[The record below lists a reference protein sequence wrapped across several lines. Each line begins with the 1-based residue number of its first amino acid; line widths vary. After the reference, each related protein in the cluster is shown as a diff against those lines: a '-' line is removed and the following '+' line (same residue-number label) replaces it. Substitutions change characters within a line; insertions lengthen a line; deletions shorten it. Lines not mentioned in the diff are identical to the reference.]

1 VKSQRAP
8 CLTQFRHDGRI
19 SSHLILR
26 LLQVAHPV
34 RTLVCF
40 WIAPRVVDN
49 ALEVS
54 DDDGEADMLAVLQGV
69 EGRESEKAR
78 IFSHPAPPLSHMQ
91 PPVSDRCG
99 DCITKKACSSW
110 LALVSDTSDRSARV
124 QALPTTPQSW
134 IHLCCF
140 MRSTAVGIVICQ
152 STSDTKRI
160 QYEPWKLTCHAT
172 HCTAAACAIMWSNES
187 LRSFI
192 AKHDHG
198 TFPAS
203 SQCVV
208 ISFQSIVF
216 KSFP

>member
-1 VKSQRAP
+1 MKSQRAP

-40 WIAPRVVDN
+40 WIAPRVVDS

-69 EGRESEKAR
+69 GGRGERED
-78 IFSHPAPPLSHMQ
+78 SHFLAPSPPLSHMQ

-99 DCITKKACSSW
+99 DCITKKACLSW

-134 IHLCCF
+134 THLCCY
-140 MRSTAVGIVICQ
+140 MRSTAVGIVNRLGVP
-152 STSDTKRI
+152 SAHSVN
-160 QYEPWKLTCHAT
+160 LG
-172 HCTAAACAIMWSNES
+172 S
-187 LRSFI
+187 
-192 AKHDHG
+192 
-198 TFPAS
+198 
-203 SQCVV
+203 
-208 ISFQSIVF
+208 
-216 KSFP
+216 

>member
-1 VKSQRAP
+1 MKSQRAP

-69 EGRESEKAR
+69 ERRGKREDSHFLAPSPHSR
-78 IFSHPAPPLSHMQ
+78 ICSPQSRIVAETAWGLPL
-91 PPVSDRCG
+91 R
-99 DCITKKACSSW
+99 KACSSW

-124 QALPTTPQSW
+124 QALSTTPQSW
-134 IHLCCF
+134 THLCCS
-140 MRSTAVGIVICQ
+140 MRSTAVGIVNRL
-152 STSDTKRI
+152 RI
-160 QYEPWKLTCHAT
+160 PSAHSVNLG
-172 HCTAAACAIMWSNES
+172 S
-187 LRSFI
+187 
-192 AKHDHG
+192 
-198 TFPAS
+198 
-203 SQCVV
+203 
-208 ISFQSIVF
+208 
-216 KSFP
+216 

>member
-40 WIAPRVVDN
+40 WIAPRVVDS

-69 EGRESEKAR
+69 GGRGERED
-78 IFSHPAPPLSHMQ
+78 SHFLAPSPPLSHMQ

-99 DCITKKACSSW
+99 DCITKKACLSW

-124 QALPTTPQSW
+124 
-134 IHLCCF
+134 
-140 MRSTAVGIVICQ
+140 
-152 STSDTKRI
+152 
-160 QYEPWKLTCHAT
+160 
-172 HCTAAACAIMWSNES
+172 
-187 LRSFI
+187 
-192 AKHDHG
+192 
-198 TFPAS
+198 
-203 SQCVV
+203 
-208 ISFQSIVF
+208 
-216 KSFP
+216 